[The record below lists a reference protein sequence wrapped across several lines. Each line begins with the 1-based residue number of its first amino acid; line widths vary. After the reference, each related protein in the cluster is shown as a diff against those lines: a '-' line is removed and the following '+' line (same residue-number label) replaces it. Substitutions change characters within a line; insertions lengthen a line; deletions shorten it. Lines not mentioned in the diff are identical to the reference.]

1 MTDAVHAPAM
11 APPVRT
17 DEQILPRIRWVP
29 IGKSN
34 CYLNEEK
41 SQPSPIFKIAVDI
54 LKQTNFFRAF
64 TASSTIPAIY
74 IQQFWDTIC
83 LTIDKNRAFSPP
95 PTPDTLIKFVN
106 ELGYPREV
114 INLSNVTTNDMFQP
128 WRALAT
134 IINLC
139 LTGKT
144 SGLKV
149 QSSVLQD
156 TLGVVIDAH
165 IVFAERMTVS
175 FPKII
180 RLWLLLQ

>member
-1 MTDAVHAPAM
+1 MADAKHAPAM

-41 SQPSPIFKIAVDI
+41 SQPIPIFKIAVDI
-54 LKQTNFFRAF
+54 LKQINFFRDF

-83 LTIDKNRAFSPP
+83 FDSKGGSYKCQLDEQWFNLTQDTLRDALQITPVDQNQAFSPP
-95 PTPDTLIKFVN
+95 LTPDTLIEFVN

-114 INLSNVTTNDMFQP
+114 CRILE
-128 WRALAT
+128 
-134 IINLC
+134 I
-139 LTGKT
+139 
-144 SGLKV
+144 
-149 QSSVLQD
+149 
-156 TLGVVIDAH
+156 
-165 IVFAERMTVS
+165 
-175 FPKII
+175 
-180 RLWLLLQ
+180 